1 MGYAQSGPISVL
13 IRIRDV
19 KYRMMVDDDDGFLME
34 SMLPLYDKMRRVEG
48 EISDKHWLSE
58 LDWLMFE

>member
-1 MGYAQSGPISVL
+1 MNYAQSETIFVL

-48 EISDKHWLSE
+48 EISDERWLLE
-58 LDWLMFE
+58 LDWLTFE